1 MKSKIM
7 DLWKSNK
14 SFVLFLALMFI
25 FRSAIA
31 DWNEVPSGS
40 MLPTIVEG
48 DRIFVNRM
56 AYDLRIPFTHI
67 SLLKR
72 ADPQRGDII
81 IFDSVAADLR
91 LVKRVIGVPG
101 DVIAMT
107 NNVLTINGKV
117 LPYDEASSGESYIDI
132 TENLLG
138 ITHKVRLQN
147 NPSRLSNFDKIVVP
161 DDYYLALGDNRD
173 KSSDSRVIGYIPRDE
188 IVGRSKYVVA
198 SLNYNNYYLPRSDR
212 FFKAL

>member
-1 MKSKIM
+1 M
-7 DLWKSNK
+7 DLWKGNK

-117 LPYDEASSGESYIDI
+117 LPYDEASSGESYIDT
-132 TENLLG
+132 TEDLLG

-147 NPSRLSNFDKIVVP
+147 KPSRLSNFDKIVVP

-173 KSSDSRVIGYIPRDE
+173 NSSDSRVIGYIPRDE